1 MASIL
6 PGLIGGSVIIET
18 IFSIPGLGQ
27 LGFESVLARDYP
39 TVLALFTASA
49 VLTLIGI
56 LISDLAS
63 CRGGSA
69 HRLWP
74 TATMSALQLSPAAV
88 EEVALAGPSASEGL
102 WDDVW
107 KRFKRNPIA
116 LMGFYAV
123 CFLAFMAL
131 FADFL
136 ANDKP
141 YYLQYGGKT
150 YFPIFR
156 SYLVGAK
163 LGQWPAEL
171 LNVDYKKLEGA
182 KAIFPPIPYR
192 PSNINLLEPLEPPS
206 AKHWFGTD
214 KLGRDVMA
222 GMIHGS
228 RISLSIGFVAV
239 GIAVAIG
246 VVLGAI
252 AGYFG
257 SWVDL
262 VISRLFEVM
271 LSIPTF
277 FLLITVAALLP
288 PSIFLTM
295 AIIGMTG
302 WVGIARFT
310 RNEFLR
316 IRNQDYVTAAIAL
329 GVTDRKVMF
338 KHILPNA
345 LAPVIVSVV
354 LGIAGAI
361 LVESSLSFLGIG
373 VPAELVTWGSILQ
386 EASTTTFAWWLAVFP
401 GFAIFITVLAYYLVG
416 EGLREVLDPRL
427 RGLR

>member
-1 MASIL
+1 MSPRL
-6 PGLIGGSVIIET
+6 DSRVSEET
-18 IFSIPGLGQ
+18 ST
-27 LGFESVLARDYP
+27 S
-39 TVLALFTASA
+39 
-49 VLTLIGI
+49 
-56 LISDLAS
+56 
-63 CRGGSA
+63 
-69 HRLWP
+69 
-74 TATMSALQLSPAAV
+74 
-88 EEVALAGPSASEGL
+88 EVTGGL
-102 WDDVW
+102 WSDVW

-116 LMGFYAV
+116 LAGFYVV
-123 CFLAFMAL
+123 CFLALIAL

-141 YYLQYGGKT
+141 YYLDYRGKT

-156 SYLVGAK
+156 GYLVGVGIAH
-163 LGQWPAEL
+163 WPPEL
-171 LNVDYKKLEGA
+171 VNVDFKKLSGA
-182 KAIFPPIPYR
+182 SAIFPPNPYR

-206 AKHWFGTD
+206 SNHWFGTD
-214 KLGRDVMA
+214 KLGRDVA
-222 GMIHGS
+222 SGMIHGS
-228 RISLSIGFVAV
+228 RVSLSIGFVAV
-239 GIAVAIG
+239 GIALIIG
-246 VVLGAI
+246 VVLGAV

-262 VISRLFEVM
+262 AVSRVFEIM

-295 AIIGMTG
+295 AIIGMTS

-316 IRNQDYVTAAIAL
+316 IRNLDYVTSAVAL
-329 GVTDRKVMF
+329 GVTDRNVMF

-373 VPAELVTWGSILQ
+373 VPAELVTWGSILH

>member
-1 MASIL
+1 MIVATL
-6 PGLIGGSVIIET
+6 A
-18 IFSIPGLGQ
+18 
-27 LGFESVLARDYP
+27 ARDE
-39 TVLALFTASA
+39 
-49 VLTLIGI
+49 
-56 LISDLAS
+56 
-63 CRGGSA
+63 
-69 HRLWP
+69 
-74 TATMSALQLSPAAV
+74 ATNVS
-88 EEVALAGPSASEGL
+88 SEGL
-102 WDDVW
+102 WSDVW
-107 KRFKRNPIA
+107 RRFRRNRIA
-116 LMGFYAV
+116 LSGFYVV
-123 CFLAFMAL
+123 CVFFLFAI

-141 YYLQYGGKT
+141 YYLHYKGES

-156 SYLVGAK
+156 SYLID
-163 LGQWPAEL
+163 LGFAQWPEPL
-171 LNVDYKKLEGA
+171 LNIEFKKLA
-182 KAIFPPIPYR
+182 DATQVYPPVPYR
-192 PSNINLLEPLEPPS
+192 PSNIDLFAPLEPPS
-206 AKHWFGTD
+206 SRHWLGTD

-222 GMIHGS
+222 GMIHGT

-239 GIAVAIG
+239 GIAVLIG
-246 VVLGAI
+246 IALGAL

-257 SWVDL
+257 SWIDL
-262 VISRLFEVM
+262 VISRLFEIM

-288 PSIFLTM
+288 PSIYLTM
-295 AIIGMTG
+295 IIIGLTS

-310 RNEFLR
+310 RNEFLQ
-316 IRNQDYVTAAIAL
+316 IRNLDYVTAAIAL
-329 GVTDRKVMF
+329 GVSDRKVMF

-386 EASTTTFAWWLAVFP
+386 EASSATFAWWLAVFP
-401 GFAIFITVLAYYLVG
+401 GAAIFLTVLSYYLVG